1 MNRETG
7 NGRSALRS
15 PASAGLLAVRGA
27 ALAAALCA
35 AFAVHFAAGAE
46 PAPGQPPQPIPMT
59 VPVPEEATHDQAAS
73 AFDREL
79 RTVEEGV
86 GNLKERVFS
95 SKATLEMLKE
105 LVIEGVATG
114 SRVSIVHVNHVG
126 GAYSV
131 ESMQYWIDQR
141 SVFNKSDPNGA
152 LDELTET
159 EVYQGNVKPGTHT
172 IQIAFGLRGKGYKV
186 FSYLRAWQF
195 RLQDTH
201 EFIVEEGMT
210 KTIRVIAGARS
221 GFQRYQD
228 RPNIEYVETTGSLE

>member
-1 MNRETG
+1 MIRVTTQ
-7 NGRSALRS
+7 
-15 PASAGLLAVRGA
+15 AGLLVRSAAVA
-27 ALAAALCA
+27 ALVCGALVFRLA
-35 AFAVHFAAGAE
+35 SAAE

-59 VPVPEEATHDQAAS
+59 VPVPEERTADQEAQ

-86 GNLKERVFS
+86 GQLKERVFS
-95 SKATLEMLKE
+95 SRATLEMLKE

-114 SRVSIVHVNHVG
+114 SRVSIVHVNNVG
-126 GAYSV
+126 GAYSI

-141 SVFNKSDPNGA
+141 SVFSKSDPSGG

-172 IQIAFGLRGKGYKV
+172 IQVALGLRGKGYKV

-195 RLQDTH
+195 KLQDSH
-201 EFIVEEGMT
+201 EFIVEEGFT
-210 KTIRVIAGARS
+210 KTVKVIAGARS

-228 RPNIEYVETTGSLE
+228 RPSLEYVETTGSLE

>member
-1 MNRETG
+1 MIRDNSNARRGTRVLLP
-7 NGRSALRS
+7 RSVAVATLIG
-15 PASAGLLAVRGA
+15 AVLLVRYA
-27 ALAAALCA
+27 RA
-35 AFAVHFAAGAE
+35 AE

-59 VPVPEEATHDQAAS
+59 VAVPEEQTADQAAQ

-86 GNLKERVFS
+86 GQLKERVFS
-95 SKATLEMLKE
+95 SRATLEMLKE

-114 SRVSIVHVNHVG
+114 SRVSVLHVNDVG
-126 GAYSV
+126 GAYSI

-141 SVFNKSDPNGA
+141 SVYSKADPSGG

-172 IQIAFGLRGKGYKV
+172 IQVALGLRGKGYKV

-195 RLQDTH
+195 KLQDSH
-201 EFIVEEGMT
+201 EFVVEEGFT
-210 KTIRVIAGARS
+210 KSIRVIAGARS

-228 RPNIEYVETTGSLE
+228 RPSVEYVESTGSLE